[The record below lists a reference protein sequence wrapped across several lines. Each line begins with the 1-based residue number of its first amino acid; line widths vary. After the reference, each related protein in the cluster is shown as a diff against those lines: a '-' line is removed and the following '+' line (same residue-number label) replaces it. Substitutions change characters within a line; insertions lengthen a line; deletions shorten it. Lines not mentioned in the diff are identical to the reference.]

1 MTACDRECVCAADL
15 SPLETQI
22 GKEKAKGLSNLEVAL
37 KLCLYERD
45 VRAVT
50 QRLKKRYHGPTRL
63 RISRRHGA
71 YQTPALGTR
80 SDDAATIVVTAP
92 SPTGRNDVA
101 GARLRSQAACPN
113 NEATNE

>member
-1 MTACDRECVCAADL
+1 MAAYDREFVRAADL
-15 SPLETQI
+15 SPLEIQI

-50 QRLKKRYHGPTRL
+50 RRLKKRYDGPTRL
-63 RISRRHGA
+63 RDTRRHGA
-71 YQTPALGTR
+71 HQTPALGTR
-80 SDDAATIVVTAP
+80 SDDGATSIVTAP
-92 SPTGRNDVA
+92 SPTGTNDVA
-101 GARLRSQAACPN
+101 GERLKSQAAPPN